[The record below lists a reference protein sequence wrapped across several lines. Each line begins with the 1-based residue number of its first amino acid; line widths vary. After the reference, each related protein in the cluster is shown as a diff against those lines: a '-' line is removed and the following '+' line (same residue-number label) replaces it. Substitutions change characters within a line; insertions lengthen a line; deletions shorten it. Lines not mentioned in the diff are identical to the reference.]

1 MALYFD
7 LPKLEVIELE
17 YKGADPV
24 EDNYHV
30 FNYLETMQINE
41 YKFFYIQDSHGLMYR
56 ISKWKILTDPT
67 YIIFNIPDFNS
78 GYGNKIRFITSKVDL
93 DSFDF
98 IDKTGT
104 STTVY
109 IYRNFIIKNSSGLT
123 RLKNISI
130 LSTDL
135 SVSFNMPIYPCIYK
149 HVSYY
154 NGVPDKSIDIFN
166 SYSYDSQKLIGFFN
180 SVYKGVITAS
190 GYIPNFNS
198 TAGSLEFVYLGI
210 IEFALSMSG
219 PWYSIL
225 NIPILDHLEEKIIYM
240 RCGKIYGSL
249 FKAMNSV
256 KVLAVE
262 VV

>member
-7 LPKLEVIELE
+7 LPKLEIIELE
-17 YKGADPV
+17 YRGIDPV

-30 FNYLETMQINE
+30 FNYPETMQINE
-41 YKFFYIQDSHGLMYR
+41 YKFFYIQDAYGIMYR
-56 ISKWKILTDPT
+56 ISKWRILTDPT
-67 YIIFNIPDFNS
+67 YIVFNIAS
-78 GYGNKIRFITSKVDL
+78 YAAGYGNKVRFITSTIGL
-93 DSFDF
+93 ESFDF

-104 STTVY
+104 STTTY
-109 IYRNFIIKNSSGLT
+109 IYRDFIIKNLSGLT

-135 SVSFNMPIYPCIYK
+135 SMSFNMPVYPCIYK
-149 HVSYY
+149 HVSFY
-154 NGVPDKSIDIFN
+154 NGTPDKSINIFT
-166 SYSYDSQKLIGFFN
+166 SYGYDSQKLIGFFN
-180 SVYKGVITAS
+180 SVYKGIITTS

-225 NIPILDHLEEKIIYM
+225 NIPVLDYLEEKLIYM
-240 RCGKIYGSL
+240 RCGKVYGSL
-249 FKAMNSV
+249 FKAMNSI